1 MFVILTIFQVF
12 NYRIG
17 NLFSDEPN
25 YLNINNQQ
33 AGPYEVEAVNQM
45 LLSNQITAETLAW
58 KQGMANWESLT
69 CDTFK
74 LLGVGGQSTS
84 KSGSLSPQGGN
95 ITQTNQLPGQ
105 KEKSLK
111 QSVESAKG
119 GTFQI
124 GKVWAKHFFF
134 KGNMCDYGMDYYEH
148 TYWCNSFSKSYRSQ
162 WSKFLPV
169 CEIIENP
176 VKNVF
181 RRIT

>member
-1 MFVILTIFQVF
+1 MSLI
-12 NYRIG
+12 
-17 NLFSDEPN
+17 

-95 ITQTNQLPGQ
+95 ITQTNQIPRAEG
-105 KEKSLK
+105 KSLK

-124 GKVWAKHFFF
+124 SKALGEAFSFF
-134 KGNMCDYGMDYYEH
+134 KGNMCGSMAWIIMSIH
-148 TYWCNSFSKSYRSQ
+148 HWCNSFSKSYRSPNG
-162 WSKFLPV
+162 SKFLHL
-169 CEIIENP
+169 CAKLSRIRS
-176 VKNVF
+176 KNVF
-181 RRIT
+181 RRII